1 MNILFQVIE
10 RLSKYGFC
18 VGKRMKYNLLD
29 EIGNHFMDLAVK
41 EVKEGKSF
49 VLVLDNI
56 DWMEKVHDVRSDA
69 QNVDVHA
76 VATSLV
82 FDRVSSSQQPDNGS
96 QKYLK
101 DCDMNELVGLN
112 DEEIC
117 NIRERYKFLV
127 GRILCEHFPSFKFLQ
142 DLLPAQLPHDHLEEM
157 NIKSTVVP
165 FPVLMKD
172 EKKYADV
179 VNVLDQL
186 EAWIHEIYSK
196 AGLCPAPV
204 SDDCSQSPELPS
216 TTSRPDQPAS
226 HIPPVAS
233 SSDPMQNVRD
243 PCYGDQLS
251 RVRFAGAKDLR
262 SGCHKPKDRFDHIY
276 PFRIVDWHTKR
287 SLLKVIMQRNNIKI
301 YYITTKIFFRSSL

>member
-1 MNILFQVIE
+1 
-10 RLSKYGFC
+10 
-18 VGKRMKYNLLD
+18 MKYNLLD

-49 VLVLDNI
+49 VFVLDNI
-56 DWMEKVHDVRSDA
+56 DWMEKVHDMRSDA

-82 FDRVSSSQQPDNGS
+82 FDRVSSSQQPNNGS

-101 DCDMNELVGLN
+101 DCDMNELVALN

-127 GRILCEHFPSFKFLQ
+127 GRILCEHFSAFKFLQ

-165 FPVLMKD
+165 SPVLMKD

-179 VNVLDQL
+179 VDVLDQL
-186 EAWIHEIYSK
+186 EAWIHEIYYK

-204 SDDCSQSPELPS
+204 SDDSSQSPELPS

-233 SSDPMQNVRD
+233 SSDPMQNVKV

-301 YYITTKIFFRSSL
+301 VTTILLLKFSSDQVYDNNKVQYAHHFSGGC

>member
-1 MNILFQVIE
+1 
-10 RLSKYGFC
+10 
-18 VGKRMKYNLLD
+18 MKYNILD

-41 EVKEGKSF
+41 KVQEGKTF
-49 VLVLDNI
+49 VFVLDNI
-56 DWMEKVHDVRSDA
+56 DWMEKVHDMRSDA

-82 FDRVSSSQQPDNGS
+82 FDRVSSKQHPDTGS
-96 QKYLK
+96 QKSLK
-101 DCDMNELVGLN
+101 DCDMNELVGLS

-117 NIRERYKFLV
+117 KIRECYKLLV
-127 GRILCEHFPSFKFLQ
+127 GRILCEYLPAFKFLQ
-142 DLLPAQLPHDHLEEM
+142 GLLPAQLPHANIETM
-157 NIKSTVVP
+157 NTKSTVVP

-172 EKKYADV
+172 EKKYSEV
-179 VNVLDQL
+179 VDVLDQL
-186 EAWIHEIYSK
+186 ETWTHEIYSK

-204 SDDCSQSPELPS
+204 PDSSSQSPRLPS

-233 SSDPMQNVRD
+233 SSDPMQNVKI

-251 RVRFAGAKDLR
+251 RVRFAGAKDLG
-262 SGCHKPKDRFDHIY
+262 SGCHTPKDRLDHIY

-287 SLLKVIMQRNNIKI
+287 SLLKVI
-301 YYITTKIFFRSSL
+301 